1 VTVQYVSI
9 EKNRKGSN
17 KSEMKEEKLK
27 LISQKCKGPQET
39 TMNIYTNKLNNLE
52 ETETFLQNK
61 HFPKRKL

>member
-1 VTVQYVSI
+1 
-9 EKNRKGSN
+9 
-17 KSEMKEEKLK
+17 MKEEKLK

-39 TMNIYTNKLNNLE
+39 TMNIYTNKLNNLK